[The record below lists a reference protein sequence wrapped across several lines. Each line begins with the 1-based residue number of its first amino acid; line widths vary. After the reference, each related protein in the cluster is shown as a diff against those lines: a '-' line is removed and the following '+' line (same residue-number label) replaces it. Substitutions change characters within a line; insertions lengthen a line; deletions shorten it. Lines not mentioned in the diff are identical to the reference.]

1 MTNDIVDRI
10 TALEADVAYLKQNS
24 ITREDVGQLITL
36 VSDIRSQITG
46 MRSEVTEIR
55 GDTSRIKGEVSQL
68 NNRVQ
73 RLEENASVLPDLAIK
88 VEAIGNDIK
97 RLAQEM

>member
-10 TALEADVAYLKQNS
+10 TALEADVAHLKQNS
-24 ITREDVGQLITL
+24 ITREDIGQLL
-36 VSDIRSQITG
+36 VYLSRMDANIASI
-46 MRSEVTEIR
+46 SS
-55 GDTSRIKGEVSQL
+55 DTSRIRGDVSQL
-68 NNRVQ
+68 NSRVQ
-73 RLEENASVLPDLAIK
+73 RLEENASVLPELSTK